1 VRLSLYA
8 DDATLFVSPTNE
20 DVSTVVD
27 IMARFG
33 DATGLCLN
41 MTKSA
46 VLPIRCDQI
55 DIEEVLQGFTGERAS
70 FPMRYLGLTITLGH
84 LRMVHLQPCLDR
96 AAGKLAGWQ

>member
-55 DIEEVLQGFTGERAS
+55 DIEEVLQCFI
-70 FPMRYLGLTITLGH
+70 GLTITLGH